1 MKIRMITDH
10 LARRRCRALFNEES
24 GLLMLMYLPGSS
36 MVAKKFNTNNDGDYE
51 KEEEETSFIY
61 LRKMMVLAP

>member
-1 MKIRMITDH
+1 MKIRMISDH

-36 MVAKKFNTNNDGDYE
+36 MVAKKFKTNNDGDYE
-51 KEEEETSFIY
+51 KEEDPVSYI
-61 LRKMMVLAP
+61 